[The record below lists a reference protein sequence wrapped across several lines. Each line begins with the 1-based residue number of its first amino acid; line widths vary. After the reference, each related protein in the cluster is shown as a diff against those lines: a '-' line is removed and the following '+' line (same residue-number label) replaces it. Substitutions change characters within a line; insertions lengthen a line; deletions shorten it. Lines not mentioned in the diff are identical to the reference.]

1 MCVHGCEY
9 ALYSSSFLYA
19 LTLCSTVL
27 YFIVGHVRVDVI
39 YGNFWYLCRF
49 AVVVLFPPS
58 THCSDAT
65 IRSGSV
71 FMGSENAITHS
82 LKYNNK

>member
-1 MCVHGCEY
+1 MCVRGCEY

-39 YGNFWYLCRF
+39 YGNFW
-49 AVVVLFPPS
+49 
-58 THCSDAT
+58 
-65 IRSGSV
+65 
-71 FMGSENAITHS
+71 
-82 LKYNNK
+82 